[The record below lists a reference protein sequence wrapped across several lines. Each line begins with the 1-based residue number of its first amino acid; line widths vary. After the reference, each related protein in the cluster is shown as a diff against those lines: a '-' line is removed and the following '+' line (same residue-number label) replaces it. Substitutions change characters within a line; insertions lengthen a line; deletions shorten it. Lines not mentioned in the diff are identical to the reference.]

1 VKPPGAPVWLAEEDV
16 PKCTDCATCYQ
27 ELPAIF
33 EQTTIV
39 VDGEAKDVSR
49 MRAGALDGLE
59 VTDEM
64 AAVIERVKGTCDAEI
79 IQ

>member
-1 VKPPGAPVWLAEEDV
+1 VPIWLAEQDI
-16 PKCTDCATCYQ
+16 PQCTDCATCYQ
-27 ELPAIF
+27 ELPMIF

-49 MRAGALDGLE
+49 MKPGSLDSLPITPE
-59 VTDEM
+59 LSAIM
-64 AAVIERVKGTCDAEI
+64 ERVKDTCDSEI